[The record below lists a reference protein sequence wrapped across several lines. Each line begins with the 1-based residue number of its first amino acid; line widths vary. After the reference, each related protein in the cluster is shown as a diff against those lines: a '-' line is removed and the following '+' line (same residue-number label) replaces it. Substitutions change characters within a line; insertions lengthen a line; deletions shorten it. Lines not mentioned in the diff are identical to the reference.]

1 MTDAKNYHTW
11 SYRQWLLAFFDD
23 ERLWEGELGF
33 VERLLDEDVRN
44 NSAWH
49 HRFFVLFERRGK
61 DGKEGVDEDMVRR
74 EIV

>member
-1 MTDAKNYHTW
+1 MA
-11 SYRQWLLAFFDD
+11 
-23 ERLWEGELGF
+23 F

-61 DGKEGVDEDMVRR
+61 DGKEGVDEDLVRR